1 MMLSSRLAPEARD
14 QPAAST
20 TAAPHLPTAR
30 GDRALGA
37 IDEMLDRMESVT
49 RAGQRFL
56 MGKIVAVLTAHP
68 MASSGGPFIER
79 WLADLRR
86 EIDKTSPDGGAFALR
101 ARALVSLMA
110 TARAAG

>member
-1 MMLSSRLAPEARD
+1 MLLSSRLAPEVRD

-20 TAAPHLPTAR
+20 TPPPHRPTAR

-68 MASSGGPFIER
+68 MASSGGPFIGR
-79 WLADLRR
+79 WLDDLRR
-86 EIDKTSPDGGAFALR
+86 EIDKTSPDGGAFAVR

-110 TARAAG
+110 TAHAAG